1 MPAVKPG
8 VNPARK
14 CTDKALDA
22 RQLADRTAVDLR
34 KCGGQARLDFA
45 EPLPEQIGLAV
56 RRRGAGL
63 TVRDEKA
70 VHIADAEQ
78 FHLLVPVA
86 DEAVIAAVGK
96 HQALD
101 FVVSGDRACTVMVTD
116 SSAVLSMM
124 RLNFIA
130 FPPRCY
136 EYSTFLL
143 LCVDFSAS
151 GRILTPS
158 GGARRTDGGKP
169 TAENA
174 KYRENYTCLW
184 ARDAVQ

>member
-1 MPAVKPG
+1 MSAVKPG

-22 RQLADRTAVDLR
+22 RQLTDRTAVALR

-101 FVVSGDRACTVMVTD
+101 FVGQRRPCVHRHGDGFLR
-116 SSAVLSMM
+116 
-124 RLNFIA
+124 RFINDEIKLHRI
-130 FPPRCY
+130 PP
-136 EYSTFLL
+136 SLL
-143 LCVDFSAS
+143 
-151 GRILTPS
+151 
-158 GGARRTDGGKP
+158 
-169 TAENA
+169 
-174 KYRENYTCLW
+174 
-184 ARDAVQ
+184 

>member
-8 VNPARK
+8 VDPARK

-63 TVRDEKA
+63 TLRDEKA

-101 FVVSGDRACTVMVTD
+101 FVGQRRPCVHCHGDGFLR
-116 SSAVLSMM
+116 
-124 RLNFIA
+124 RFINDEIKLHRI
-130 FPPRCY
+130 PP
-136 EYSTFLL
+136 SLL
-143 LCVDFSAS
+143 
-151 GRILTPS
+151 
-158 GGARRTDGGKP
+158 
-169 TAENA
+169 
-174 KYRENYTCLW
+174 
-184 ARDAVQ
+184 